1 MIRHHAILHFAMADD
16 WTSEG
21 GFHGAQNEVE
31 RPMKNARARSIRHFV
46 VPERLPCRSSR
57 LNCCHSLLVERLHI
71 GWVLTLHDML
81 APATSARQTSVSL

>member
-46 VPERLPCRSSR
+46 RSR
-57 LNCCHSLLVERLHI
+57 
-71 GWVLTLHDML
+71 
-81 APATSARQTSVSL
+81 TSPM